1 MFWWNWW
8 ASVSLTLV
16 TLLAVLVALFAPWI
30 TAHMFP
36 PKLGL
41 RLEKRTEF
49 SEFGGHAYSLYHLL
63 ASAKTR
69 WPTPSEADVV
79 ITSVSERGLMAVIR

>member
-41 RLEKRTEF
+41 RL
-49 SEFGGHAYSLYHLL
+49 G
-63 ASAKTR
+63 
-69 WPTPSEADVV
+69 PV
-79 ITSVSERGLMAVIR
+79 IN